1 VIVVD
6 TAPIVAAINERDQRH
21 SECADLFRKGRGPFF
36 VPGPV
41 LTEVCYLLETR
52 RGPHAEAAFL
62 ESLGRRELELVGLV
76 PGDLIRMASLVKR
89 YRDLPL
95 GGVDASVV
103 AVAERLGITTVA
115 TLDRRHFTV
124 VRPLHTDA
132 FDLRP

>member
-6 TAPIVAAINERDQRH
+6 TGPIVAAMNDRDQRH
-21 SECADLFRKGRGPFF
+21 TECADLFRKGRGPFF

-52 RGPHAEAAFL
+52 RGPHVEALFL
-62 ESLGRRELELVGLV
+62 DSLARRELDLVALLPRDV
-76 PGDLIRMASLVKR
+76 SRMADLVKT

-95 GGVDASVV
+95 GAVDASVIT
-103 AVAERLGITTVA
+103 VAERLGIQTVA

-124 VRPLHTDA
+124 VRPRHTDA
-132 FDLRP
+132 LELLP